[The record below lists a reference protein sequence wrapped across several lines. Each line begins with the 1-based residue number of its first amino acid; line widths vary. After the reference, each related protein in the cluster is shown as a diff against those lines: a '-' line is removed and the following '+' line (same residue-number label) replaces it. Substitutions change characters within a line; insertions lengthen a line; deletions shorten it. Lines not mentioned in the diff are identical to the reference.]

1 MTEMTLNKEVKQNPA
16 NNSAQRCT
24 VTLSM
29 IQMYTCTSAVCSTMQ
44 R

>member
-16 NNSAQRCT
+16 NSSAQRCT

-29 IQMYTCTSAVCSTMQ
+29 IQIYTCTSAVCSTMQ
-44 R
+44 